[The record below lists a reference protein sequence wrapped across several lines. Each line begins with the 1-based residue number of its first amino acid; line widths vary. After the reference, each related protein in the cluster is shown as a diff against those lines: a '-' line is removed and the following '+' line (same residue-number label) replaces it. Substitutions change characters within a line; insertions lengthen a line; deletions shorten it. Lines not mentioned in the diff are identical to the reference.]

1 MTSVTKLGRYEI
13 RSKLGAGG
21 MGEVYLAED
30 TQLDR
35 KVAIKILPAE
45 SIADDRAKSRL
56 IREARAAAKLDH
68 SNICSIY
75 EVTEEDSRSF
85 IVMQYVE
92 GETLAARIR
101 RKPLELREAV
111 DIAAQVADALAEA
124 HSVGIIH
131 RDIKPENIMI
141 TARGQVKVMD
151 FGLATVIKEKGM
163 LESQADTQSL
173 LTEPGVILGTVPY
186 MSPEQVKAVQLDA
199 RSDIFSLGIVI
210 YETISGRRPF
220 DSESVGETLSTILTS
235 EPPPLARYSADVP
248 PELERIVSKALRKER
263 EERYQTAKDLALDLK
278 RLERDNSASAITAAL
293 STPRARYI
301 PRQHLVTGALV
312 VLALA
317 GLGVYLWASQRQS
330 INSIAVLPFVNASG
344 DAETEYLS
352 DGITD
357 SLIDSLSQ
365 LPNLKVMSRNS
376 VFRYKGK
383 ETDAQAA
390 GQALGAQAVLT
401 GKLLQRGDNL
411 SISVE
416 LMDARDNTHLWGA
429 QYNRTL
435 SNILSVQAEMAR
447 EISERLRL
455 RLAGAVEQRL
465 AKHYTEN
472 TEAYQL
478 YLKGIFYLNKRT
490 REAYR
495 KAIEFFNDAIEK
507 DANYA
512 RAYAGLADCYSLGD
526 YPLPAKE
533 KYPLAKQ
540 AALKAI
546 ELDPTL
552 AEAHAALGRDK
563 LDYDWDQERAEKEF
577 NRAIELNPNSSLAH
591 MRYAQF
597 FTMHGRH
604 DEAIAE
610 SKKAIAL
617 DPLSPLISWDLSYS
631 YYWARRYDEAIEQGH
646 KTLEIETNYPRSIEI
661 IGQSYEQKGMF
672 DKAIEWYLKK
682 AAVDGSTPHV
692 MELKKALD
700 TSGVNGY
707 YRKSIAL
714 EIANAQPNSF
724 TVASLYGRLGET
736 EQALEWLQKAL
747 EERSGDLI
755 YMKIAPGF
763 DNMRSDPR
771 FLEIMKRVG
780 LAP

>member
-1 MTSVTKLGRYEI
+1 
-13 RSKLGAGG
+13 
-21 MGEVYLAED
+21 MGEVYLAVD
-30 TQLDR
+30 TKLNR
-35 KVAIKILPAE
+35 RVAIKFLPAH
-45 SIADDRAKSRL
+45 SAADPHATKRL
-56 IREARAAAKLDH
+56 IREAQAAAVLDH
-68 SNICSIY
+68 PNICAVH
-75 EVTEEDSRSF
+75 EVGEEDDQTF
-85 IVMQYVE
+85 IVMQYIE
-92 GETLAARIR
+92 GETLDVRVKR
-101 RKPLELREAV
+101 QPLELAESLS
-111 DIAAQVADALAEA
+111 IGTQVADALAEA
-124 HSVGIIH
+124 HAHGIIH
-131 RDIKPENIMI
+131 RDVKPSNIII
-141 TARGQVKVMD
+141 TPRGQTKVMD
-151 FGLATVIKEKGM
+151 FGLAKMTRATEAIDTEAKT
-163 LESQADTQSL
+163 ESQ
-173 LTEPGVILGTVPY
+173 LTTPGTVVGTLPY
-186 MSPEQVKAVQLDA
+186 MSPEQVKGETIDT
-199 RSDIFSLGIVI
+199 RTDIFSFGVVL
-210 YETISGRRPF
+210 YEMLSNHQPF
-220 DSESVGETLSTILTS
+220 ASESAAATASAILTK
-235 EPPPLARYSADVP
+235 EPLPLLRFNPGAPD
-248 PELERIVSKALRKER
+248 ELLRIVRKCLEKDR
-263 EERYQTAKDLALDLK
+263 EQRYQSACDLALDLK

-357 SLIDSLSQ
+357 SLIDRLSQ

-401 GKLLQRGDNL
+401 GKLLQRGDDL

-455 RLAGAVEQRL
+455 RLAGADEQRL

-552 AEAHAALGRDK
+552 AEAHAALGRVK

-577 NRAIELNPNSSLAH
+577 NRAIELDPTSSLAH

-617 DPLSPLISWDLSYS
+617 DPPSPLISWDLSYS

-672 DKAIEWYLKK
+672 DKAFEWYLKK